1 MCVTCKLEKQ
11 LFRVVSCIE
20 SYFPQTLAKP
30 LGDYPLR
37 RVITVAGATLLKSLS
52 AVDILLPILQEFR
65 NVFLEEHIRRADEA
79 TCFYFSV
86 MTPH

>member
-1 MCVTCKLEKQ
+1 MRL
-11 LFRVVSCIE
+11 S
-20 SYFPQTLAKP
+20 
-30 LGDYPLR
+30 
-37 RVITVAGATLLKSLS
+37 ITKSDNSNVAGATLFKSLS

>member
-1 MCVTCKLEKQ
+1 MRL
-11 LFRVVSCIE
+11 S
-20 SYFPQTLAKP
+20 
-30 LGDYPLR
+30 
-37 RVITVAGATLLKSLS
+37 ITKSDNSNVAGATLFKSLS

-65 NVFLEEHIRRADEA
+65 NVFLEEHIRRVDEA